1 MQFFLNLFSKVG
13 LFLFFILLEVVS
25 LYFIST
31 GSDFHK
37 NAIGKNV
44 MTIHGY
50 FSEKISFVKNYINLP
65 EQNSTLLKENTD
77 LKNKLELYKK
87 THVSTGV
94 DSLAKPDYKFISA
107 NIIDYSI
114 RKKDNY
120 FYINKGSKDGV
131 KKNMAV
137 ISTGGIVGTV
147 LNVSDN
153 YSSVIS
159 ILHSKAKIK
168 AKIKNLSYF
177 GIIEWEGKDH
187 RELRLKEIPRYLTAK
202 KGDTV
207 VTAGASAI
215 YPPKI
220 PIGYIEKI
228 SSNEQTGDYDIIVK
242 MFDDLASI
250 NNVYVI
256 ENLNRDEIQEIKIE
270 DNVIGQ

>member
-1 MQFFLNLFSKVG
+1 MQFFFNLFSKVG

-37 NAIGKNV
+37 NAIGKKV
-44 MTIHGY
+44 MTVNGY

-65 EQNSTLLKENTD
+65 EQNSTLLKENTA
-77 LKNKLELYKK
+77 LRNKLELYKK
-87 THVSTGV
+87 NHISSGV
-94 DSLAKPDYKFISA
+94 DSLAKPGYKFVSA
-107 NIIDYSI
+107 NIIDYSL

-120 FYINKGSKDGV
+120 FYINKGSKNGI

-153 YSSVIS
+153 YSSIIS
-159 ILHSKAKIK
+159 VLHSKTKIK

-187 RELRLKEIPRYLTAK
+187 RELRLKEIPRYLTAA
-202 KGDTV
+202 KGDTI

-215 YPPKI
+215 YPPQI
-220 PIGYIEKI
+220 PIGVIEQI
-228 SSNEQTGDYDIIVK
+228 DPNEQTGDYDIIVK

-256 ENLNRDEIQEIKIE
+256 ENINSDEIQEIKIE